1 MPWNRFVVGY
11 HGCDQSILEDILLGK
26 SEIKRSA
33 NDYDWLGNGV
43 YFWEDIFSHQRRK
56 PRPLHLLPPEATLP
70 TFLGRRLRRILFFP
84 PPLVLMKPF
93 SVLHWAPQSGT
104 ETGTGKAIEAWT
116 AAAASAGA
124 TVYVV
129 SQNRTP
135 KAVPSGGVSYLGGKL
150 GRRELLGIFR
160 RQLREVD
167 VVHLHGAFD
176 PTLSIIFFLVGMEKL
191 RRTIRGRRLIAVLTP
206 HGALSDYVFQKNRR
220 QKALYWHLLDKGLMG
235 FSDGF
240 ICNTPIESDQLKRR
254 LPRAVCST
262 VPLIVE
268 QSVAMEAT
276 GPAGSPK
283 TEATPVLCTI
293 GRYDIG
299 IKGLDLLIRA
309 IVRLNHA
316 GQPVR
321 LRCVGYDRQ
330 GGISELQQFVDSENA
345 GAFVECVGPKFGAE
359 KETLLMDSTVFCMPS
374 RYESFSYSLME
385 GLQSGLPVLVGSG
398 ACVTSYLNPE
408 QKELLVV
415 GPTVE
420 AWVSAIRRVLASPE
434 PTRECAGRTFRLFR
448 EMCTP
453 TAVGESLCQIYSR
466 LIGPEPPSSPR

>member
-1 MPWNRFVVGY
+1 MRRTSGRIEPSPPDSFSPCGHVANSFCQNCLQAFGSFEQGPLYLFGNAACGRFSSTP
-11 HGCDQSILEDILLGK
+11 HPQL
-26 SEIKRSA
+26 
-33 NDYDWLGNGV
+33 
-43 YFWEDIFSHQRRK
+43 Q
-56 PRPLHLLPPEATLP
+56 
-70 TFLGRRLRRILFFP
+70 
-84 PPLVLMKPF
+84 LMKPL

-104 ETGTGKAIEAWT
+104 ETGTGKAIDAWT
-116 AAAASAGA
+116 EASASAGA
-124 TVYVV
+124 QVHVV
-129 SQNRTP
+129 SQNRPP
-135 KAVPSGGVSYLGGKL
+135 KAGASGEVSYLGGQL
-150 GRRELLGIFR
+150 GRWQLLGIFCR
-160 RQLREVD
+160 KMREVD
-167 VVHLHGAFD
+167 AVHLHGAFD
-176 PTLSIIFFLVGMEKL
+176 PTLSMIFFIIGMEKIG
-191 RRTIRGRRLIAVLTP
+191 RAIRGQRLSTLLTP

-220 QKALYWHLLDKGLMG
+220 QKALYWYLLDKWLMG
-235 FSDGF
+235 LTNGF

-254 LPRAVCST
+254 LPRADCST

-268 QSVAMEAT
+268 QAVAMEAT

-283 TEATPVLCTI
+283 PQATPVLCTI

-309 IVRLNHA
+309 VVRLNHE
-316 GQPVR
+316 GQPIR

-345 GAFVECVGPKFGAE
+345 GAFVECAGPKFGAD
-359 KETLLMDSTVFCMPS
+359 KETLLMNSTVFCMPS

-415 GPTVE
+415 EPTVE
-420 AWVSAIRRVLASPE
+420 AWVFAIRRVLVSPD
-434 PTRECAGRTFRLFR
+434 PTRECAGRTFRFFS

-453 TAVGESLCQIYSR
+453 AAVGESLCQIYSR
-466 LIGPEPPSSPR
+466 LIRRR

>member
-1 MPWNRFVVGY
+1 MKAF
-11 HGCDQSILEDILLGK
+11 
-26 SEIKRSA
+26 SA
-33 NDYDWLGNGV
+33 
-43 YFWEDIFSHQRRK
+43 
-56 PRPLHLLPPEATLP
+56 
-70 TFLGRRLRRILFFP
+70 
-84 PPLVLMKPF
+84 
-93 SVLHWAPQSGT
+93 LHWAPQSGT
-104 ETGTGKAIEAWT
+104 ETGTGKAIDAWT
-116 AAAASAGA
+116 EASAAGA
-124 TVYVV
+124 TVHVV
-129 SQNRTP
+129 SQNRPPRVGARGET
-135 KAVPSGGVSYLGGKL
+135 SYLGGQL
-150 GRRELLGIFR
+150 GRRELLSIFR
-160 RQLREVD
+160 RQLRKVD

-191 RRTIRGRRLIAVLTP
+191 RRSIRGQRLIAVLTP

-220 QKALYWHLLDKGLMG
+220 QKALYWHLLDKWLMG
-235 FSDGF
+235 LIDGF

-254 LPRAVCST
+254 LPRASCST

-268 QSVAMEAT
+268 QAVAMEAT
-276 GPAGSPK
+276 GPTGRPN
-283 TEATPVLCTI
+283 TQATPVLCTI

-309 IVRLNHA
+309 VVRINHE
-316 GQPVR
+316 GQPLQ

-345 GAFVECVGPKFGAE
+345 GSFVECTGPKFGAE
-359 KETLLMDSTVFCMPS
+359 KETLLMNSTAFCMPS

-415 GPTVE
+415 EPKVE
-420 AWVSAIRRVLASPE
+420 AWVSAIRRALANPG
-434 PTRECAGRTFRLFR
+434 PTRECAGMTFRFFN

-453 TAVGESLCQIYSR
+453 SAVGESLCQVYSR
-466 LIGPEPPSSPR
+466 IIGPASLGLPK

>member
-1 MPWNRFVVGY
+1 MRRTSGRIEPSPPHGFSPCGHVANSFCQNCLQAFGSFEQGPLYLFGNAACGRFSSTP
-11 HGCDQSILEDILLGK
+11 HPQL
-26 SEIKRSA
+26 
-33 NDYDWLGNGV
+33 
-43 YFWEDIFSHQRRK
+43 Q
-56 PRPLHLLPPEATLP
+56 
-70 TFLGRRLRRILFFP
+70 
-84 PPLVLMKPF
+84 LMKPL

-104 ETGTGKAIEAWT
+104 ETGTGKAIDAWT
-116 AAAASAGA
+116 EASASAGA
-124 TVYVV
+124 TVHVV
-129 SQNRTP
+129 SQNRLEGP
-135 KAVPSGGVSYLGGKL
+135 GAGARGEVFYLGGKL
-150 GRRELLGIFR
+150 DRRELLGIFH

-191 RRTIRGRRLIAVLTP
+191 RRTIRGQRLIAVLTP
-206 HGALSDYVFQKNRR
+206 HGALSDYVFQKNRS
-220 QKALYWHLLDKGLMG
+220 QKAVYWYLLDKWLMG
-235 FSDGF
+235 LFDGF
-240 ICNTPIESDQLKRR
+240 ICNTPIEADQLKRR
-254 LPRAVCST
+254 LPRAECST

-268 QSVAMEAT
+268 QADVMEAT
-276 GPAGSPK
+276 GPHGRSK
-283 TEATPVLCTI
+283 TEGIPLICTI

-309 IVRLNHA
+309 VVRLNHE
-316 GQPVR
+316 GQPLR

-345 GAFVECVGPKFGAE
+345 GAFVECAGPKFGAD
-359 KETLLMDSTVFCMPS
+359 KETLLMNSTVFCMPS

-415 GPTVE
+415 EPTVE
-420 AWVSAIRRVLASPE
+420 AWVSAIRRVLADPG
-434 PTRECAGRTFRLFR
+434 PTRECSGRTFLFFS

-453 TAVGESLCQIYSR
+453 AAVGESLCQVYSR
-466 LIGPEPPSSPR
+466 LIGPEPPGSSR